1 MSAKKQ
7 REDEAVKDYVWSIR
21 RRAPGTYRTL
31 DAGIEVIVDI
41 PESASWVEDQFP
53 DEVAYVRAAAL
64 DEAIAAVGELPA
76 YKLPNVSNPFVEYA
90 AVLEALRGK
99 R

>member
-1 MSAKKQ
+1 MIPSTKAGRALVDHHHRPTPTSA
-7 REDEAVKDYVWSIR
+7 EAIEGR
-21 RRAPGTYRTL
+21 RTL
-31 DAGIEVIVDI
+31 VEAIAAIEA
-41 PESASWVEDQFP
+41 EA
-53 DEVAYVRAAAL
+53 RAAAL
-64 DEAIAAVGELPA
+64 EEAIAAVGKLRA